1 MDNAMMAF
9 KCRGLV
15 SELSEIDADYD
26 TMSILDDAM
35 ETLEMVGIEC
45 EEMERKRAKTERIG
59 NTLMLI
65 GVGILLVCG
74 SGVDVPD
81 PTANYIGCGVGAAIA
96 LIGLIARK

>member
-1 MDNAMMAF
+1 MDADMMSLKAQ
-9 KCRGLV
+9 GLIE
-15 SELSEIDADYD
+15 SLSEIDADYD
-26 TMSILDDAM
+26 VMTLLDDTM
-35 ETLEMVGIEC
+35 DYIEETKAVFDEQI
-45 EEMERKRAKTERIG
+45 RKRAKAERIG